1 MIDEIAHQ
9 CKAIS
14 LNDTNKIGL
23 LIVFELG
30 IWFYPNRVIVEISSD
45 FMSES
50 HIILEPVVN

>member
-30 IWFYPNRVIVEISSD
+30 RWFHPNRVIVEISSD